1 MYKRQA
7 LKSDDVEKIK
17 SAQEELQ
24 KKIFAL
30 SERIYKE
37 SAAQQQNSDAAGAN
51 NANAAGGA
59 GDGSNVYDANYEDV
73 DKKDDNK

>member
-1 MYKRQA
+1 M
-7 LKSDDVEKIK
+7 EKIK

-37 SAAQQQNSDAAGAN
+37 SAAQQQNADAAGGSNTGASN
-51 NANAAGGA
+51 A
-59 GDGSNVYDANYEDV
+59 GDGPNVYDANYEDV